1 MWVGDHV
8 IASTWMRGG
17 QLAVIAVVAL
27 GSGCDR
33 SKPAGTLLALRA
45 ACDAGHYWHA
55 GGCKPRGDGAAKIA
69 AGKQAL
75 VKQEVDQAT
84 AALDAAAERGGPLD
98 HDSNVTL
105 WEQRGIAAAFM
116 NDVLAARAA
125 FEMLLAL
132 DPGHFLSYLTSPKAT
147 QVFEV
152 VRNEAKQRGAPALEV
167 NWAQGQRVGTPVPLA
182 VTVVADPKQFLSA
195 ATLFVRTRGERAWSA
210 VDLALGRVGTEHSV
224 VLPPITATKALSLEL
239 YLRAYD
245 ARGNEV
251 LGWADPRRPRE
262 IPLRYDRPR
271 PWWQTWWGI
280 TLIGSVAVAGTGGIV
295 YAATRSPPDRI
306 DGDAG
311 TITVTP

>member
-1 MWVGDHV
+1 
-8 IASTWMRGG
+8 MRRV
-17 QLAVIAVVAL
+17 LAVMAMAGCA
-27 GSGCDR
+27 GSTVQR
-33 SKPAGTLLALRA
+33 RA
-45 ACDAGHYWHA
+45 ATLRPACTERERWDRTA
-55 GGCKPRGDGAAKIA
+55 CVPRGDAAAKLA
-69 AGKQAL
+69 AGKDAL
-75 VKQEVDQAT
+75 DDQQVELAT
-84 AALDAAAERGGPLD
+84 AAIDAAAQLAPLD
-98 HDSNVTL
+98 HEAHIML

-280 TLIGSVAVAGTGGIV
+280 TLLGSVAVAGTGGIV

-306 DGDAG
+306 DGGLG
-311 TITVTP
+311 TITAPP